1 MSKIEDSNPKNTSG
15 AYERLFGITEL
26 GNLISKVQSTVISS
40 GSELEEIIMKRV
52 NKIPDLDNFLKDE
65 IMPEGVFVAT
75 KRQIRKGKKLDFHS
89 SQPDFLVFRRRE
101 GQQHCHVIE
110 LKDGHVFDTKKSQ
123 AEKQTMRHFIIN
135 NADKLQYKISSHFC
149 CFNQE
154 DKQKIYDGFKR
165 KIPLDKILTGRELC
179 DLLEI
184 DYDEI
189 IRIRK
194 ADQETN
200 TKFFVSQLLKIE
212 SVKNK
217 IKSFFDAA

>member
-1 MSKIEDSNPKNTSG
+1 MSKIEDSKPKNTSG

-40 GSELEEIIMKRV
+40 GSELERIIMERV
-52 NKIPDLDNFLKDE
+52 NKIPDLDNFLNDE

-75 KRQIRKGKKLDFHS
+75 KRQMRKQKKIDIHS

-101 GQQHCHVIE
+101 DQQHCHVIE
-110 LKDGHVFDTKKSQ
+110 LKDGHVFDTKKSKS
-123 AEKQTMRHFIIN
+123 EKQSIRNFITD
-135 NADKLQYKISSHFC
+135 NADKLQYKVSAHFC

-165 KIPLDKILTGRELC
+165 EIPLDDILTGRELC

-189 IRIRK
+189 IKIRK
-194 ADQETN
+194 SDQETN
-200 TKFFVSQLLKIE
+200 TKFFISQLLKIK
-212 SVKNK
+212 SIKNR
-217 IKSFFDAA
+217 IKSFLDAA